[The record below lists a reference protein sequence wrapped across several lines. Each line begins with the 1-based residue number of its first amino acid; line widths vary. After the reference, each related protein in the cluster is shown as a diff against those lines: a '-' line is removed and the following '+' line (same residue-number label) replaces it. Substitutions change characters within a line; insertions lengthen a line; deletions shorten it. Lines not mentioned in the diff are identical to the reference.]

1 MGYLKHVHALLFM
14 ERFEKD
20 SGETLSPPGEPAT
33 DCQCCLDSLTR
44 HRGRRQMVAAVAA
57 EENQKAACTPVP
69 GLARTPLQVDWPSSE
84 TGAS

>member
-1 MGYLKHVHALLFM
+1 MPKHGHRRLTNLVLTTCSLCL
-14 ERFEKD
+14 
-20 SGETLSPPGEPAT
+20 SGAGLVSTREGVELPA
-33 DCQCCLDSLTR
+33 DSLTR

-57 EENQKAACTPVP
+57 EKNQKAACTPVP